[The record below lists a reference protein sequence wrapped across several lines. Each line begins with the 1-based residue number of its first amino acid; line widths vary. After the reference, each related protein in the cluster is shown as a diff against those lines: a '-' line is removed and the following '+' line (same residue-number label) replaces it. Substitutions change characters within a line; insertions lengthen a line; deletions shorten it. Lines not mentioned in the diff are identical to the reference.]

1 MARKVFISVLGYN
14 NYGKC
19 FYTRKADNFK
29 SDEVR
34 YVQEVTLRYLMSISE
49 WTAVDR
55 AYILLTEGAE
65 QKNWIDNGHFVYGT
79 NTPIE
84 QFGLASVME
93 DMRLPFPVIPVKNIP
108 DGNDEKEIW
117 EIFARVFSLIQEG
130 DELYFDLTHGFRYLP
145 MLILVLGNYSK
156 LLKGIVVKSITYG
169 NYEARN
175 KETNEAPLI
184 DLQSLSDLQDW
195 TSASASFLR
204 NANLSMLKSLCKQN
218 LAPILRESKGSNL
231 NAKTLNNYMNALEK
245 VVDDMNT
252 CRGVNIL
259 EGENIKDLFECSN
272 QLSAVIIEPM
282 KPIIDRLK
290 GSLANFIPSK
300 NIRNGYFAA
309 KWCFDNQLY
318 QQSLTILQ
326 ETIVSHLCES
336 EGFCVTDENE
346 REVIN
351 KSFHIYIHNTQEK
364 KEKWKCKEKQIPL
377 IEKVL
382 SNPEIE
388 KWASTFN
395 VTTNLRNDY
404 NHAGMRPNPA
414 KRTSLIGN
422 LRERLNIIISE
433 IENQERCL

>member
-34 YVQEVTLRYLMSISE
+34 YVQEATLRYLMSISE

-156 LLKGIVVKSITYG
+156 LLKNAVVKSITYG

-175 KETNEAPLI
+175 KANEAPLI
-184 DLQSLSDLQDW
+184 DLLTLSDLQDW
-195 TSASASFLR
+195 TSASVSFLK
-204 NANLSMLKSLCKQN
+204 NGNLSMLKSLCQQN
-218 LAPILRESKGSNL
+218 LAPVLKETKGAHL
-231 NAKTLNNYMNALEK
+231 HAKTLNQYMKALNA
-245 VVDDMNT
+245 VVDDLNT
-252 CRGVNIL
+252 CRGACIL
-259 EGENIKDLFECSN
+259 NGKHIEYLFDCSK
-272 QLSAVIIEPM
+272 QLSEVMIKPM
-282 KPIIDRLK
+282 KPIVEKLK
-290 GSLANFIPSK
+290 NSFEKFIPSQ
-300 NIRNGYFAA
+300 NIKNGYFAA

-318 QQSLTILQ
+318 QQSLTILH
-326 ETIVSHLCES
+326 ETMISHICEDEELDFS
-336 EGFCVTDENE
+336 ILENREGVKK
-346 REVIN
+346 R
-351 KSFHIYIHNTQEK
+351 IYTYVGIDKEK
-364 KEKWKCKEKQIPL
+364 KQCEYVEEQSQLIKQLAPIF
-377 IEKVL
+377 V
-382 SNPEIE
+382 SM
-388 KWASTFN
+388 TD
-395 VTTNLRNDY
+395 LRNDF
-404 NHAGMRPNPA
+404 NHSGMRPKPVERKSIVSNLE
-414 KRTSLIGN
+414 KRLD
-422 LRERLNIIISE
+422 IILSM
-433 IENQERCL
+433 IENKEICS